1 MKPLLLIAITILAV
15 GCGEKNE
22 SITETKPELNI
33 VPDEKLIIREG
44 IWYLKG
50 ADTPFTGKVYKLHPN
65 GQKKGEATAK
75 DGKRDGI
82 AMTWYENGQK
92 EFEEY
97 YKDGKLEGPSNAW
110 YENGQKKGELNAKDG
125 KIEGLF
131 VEWHENGQKKR
142 ETTFKIGKRVG
153 LWLEWYDNGQM
164 KKEINYKDGEEVE
177 GSAKYWNR
185 KGEPVDS
192 LEEAQK

>member
-1 MKPLLLIAITILAV
+1 MKPLLLIAIAILAV

-65 GQKKGEATAK
+65 GQKKGEATLK
-75 DGKRDGI
+75 DGKTDGI
-82 AMTWYENGQK
+82 AITWYENGQK
-92 EFEEY
+92 EFDLY
-97 YKDGKLEGPSNAW
+97 YKDGKHDGLAESW
-110 YENGQKKGELNAKDG
+110 YENGQKQRETNYKDG
-125 KIEGLF
+125 KMDGL
-131 VEWHENGQKKR
+131 VMSWYENGQKR
-142 ETTFKIGKRVG
+142 GEANFKNGKV
-153 LWLEWYDNGQM
+153 
-164 KKEINYKDGEEVE
+164 VE
-177 GSAKYWNR
+177 GSAKYWNS

-192 LEEAQK
+192 EKEATAE

>member
-1 MKPLLLIAITILAV
+1 MKNSLLIAITILAV

-65 GQKKGEATAK
+65 GQKRNEGNFK
-75 DGKRDGI
+75 DGK
-82 AMTWYENGQK
+82 
-92 EFEEY
+92 
-97 YKDGKLEGPSNAW
+97 
-110 YENGQKKGELNAKDG
+110 
-125 KIEGLF
+125 
-131 VEWHENGQKKR
+131 
-142 ETTFKIGKRVG
+142 
-153 LWLEWYDNGQM
+153 
-164 KKEINYKDGEEVE
+164 EI
-177 GSAKYWNR
+177 SIKYWNS

-192 LEEAQK
+192 LEEAEAE